1 MSPIPQKV
9 DNGEMSNGQTNLAH
23 LQTRWGL
30 SPGTVT
36 PGCFASVMA
45 TGIMSVGAHLKG
57 LTALSTILFWLA
69 VVLYVFFLSL
79 VIWRACVHNEE
90 LRADLH
96 NPSKA
101 FGFFTFV
108 AATNVL
114 ATALEGQ
121 AHFRVALVVF
131 SVGLIALLILG
142 YLIPFSA
149 VLGSSKSPILTQV
162 NGTWFVCVVAAQS
175 VAVAASG
182 LMAHLPAPEAASGVN
197 LSSALAV
204 IAVIAWSV
212 GIGLYLLCAAFVGM
226 RALLHRIGPED
237 LDAPYWVMMGALAIS
252 VVAGS
257 KILEGGTAPILAAT
271 TVIIAG
277 ASAILWSISTWLI
290 PALVIAGLWRHFGHR
305 IPLGY
310 SAGLWSMVFPL
321 GMYSGAST
329 NVGKV
334 DDVPIIS
341 WIGAQWYWIA
351 LAVWAIVF
359 AAMVWSFVK
368 SMSARGSSGVAAG

>member
-1 MSPIPQKV
+1 
-9 DNGEMSNGQTNLAH
+9 MSNGETSLTH

-45 TGIMSVGAHLKG
+45 TGIMAVGAHFQG
-57 LTALSTILFWLA
+57 LMVLSTVLFWLA
-69 VVLYVFFLSL
+69 VILYIFFLTL
-79 VIWRACVHNEE
+79 IIWRACSHNAD

-121 AHFRVALVVF
+121 SHFRIALVIF
-131 SVGLIALLILG
+131 CIGLVAWLILG

-149 VLGSSKSPILTQV
+149 VLSSSTSPILTNV

-182 LMAHLPAPEAASGVN
+182 LKANLPTPAAEVSFGSV
-197 LSSALAV
+197 LAV

-212 GIGLYLLCAAFVGM
+212 GVSLYLACAVFVGM

-257 KILEGGTAPILAAT
+257 KILEGGASPIFAAT

-277 ASAILWSISTWLI
+277 ASAIMWSISTWLI
-290 PALVIAGLWRHFGHR
+290 PALVLAGLWRHFRHR

-310 SAGLWSMVFPL
+310 SAKLWSMVFPL
-321 GMYSGAST
+321 GMYSVAST

-334 DDVPIIS
+334 DGVPSIS
-341 WIGAQWYWIA
+341 WIGSQWYWIA
-351 LAVWAIVF
+351 LAAWAIVF
-359 AAMVWSFVK
+359 CGMVWAFVR
-368 SMSARGSSGVAAG
+368 STNARPSSSAAASG

>member
-1 MSPIPQKV
+1 MSL
-9 DNGEMSNGQTNLAH
+9 TH
-23 LQTRWGL
+23 LQSRWGL

-57 LTALSTILFWLA
+57 LTALSTVLFWLA
-69 VVLYVFFLSL
+69 VILYAFFLTL
-79 VIWRACVHNEE
+79 VCWRACSHNEG

-121 AHFRVALVVF
+121 GHFRIALVLLGI
-131 SVGLIALLILG
+131 GLLAWLILG

-149 VLGSSKSPILTQV
+149 LLGSSTSPILTQV

-182 LMAHLPAPEAASGVN
+182 LMADLPAPAADANFGAV
-197 LSSALAV
+197 LAV
-204 IAVIAWSV
+204 ISVIAWSV
-212 GIGLYLLCAAFVGM
+212 GVGLYLVCAVFVGV
-226 RALLHRIGPED
+226 RALLHRIDPED

-257 KILEGGTAPILAAT
+257 KILEGGTSPIFTAT

-277 ASAILWSISTWLI
+277 TSAILWSISTWLI
-290 PALVIAGLWRHFGHR
+290 PALVIAGLWRHFRHR

-321 GMYSGAST
+321 GMYSVAST
-329 NVGKV
+329 NVGEV
-334 DDVPIIS
+334 DEVPIIS
-341 WIGAQWYWIA
+341 WIGAQWYWIG
-351 LAVWAIVF
+351 LSVWAIVF
-359 AAMVWSFVK
+359 CAMVWSFVR
-368 SMSARGSSGVAAG
+368 STNARASSSAAAD

>member
-1 MSPIPQKV
+1 
-9 DNGEMSNGQTNLAH
+9 MSNGETSLMH
-23 LQTRWGL
+23 LQSRWGL
-30 SPGTVT
+30 SPSTVT

-57 LTALSTILFWLA
+57 LTVLSTVLFWLA
-69 VVLYVFFLSL
+69 VILYVFFLAL
-79 VIWRACVHNEE
+79 VVWRACSHNDG

-121 AHFRVALVVF
+121 AHFRIALVIF
-131 SVGLIALLILG
+131 GIGLLAWLILG

-149 VLGSSKSPILTQV
+149 VLGSSTSPILTKV

-182 LMAHLPAPEAASGVN
+182 LKANLPTPAAEVSLGSV
-197 LSSALAV
+197 LAV

-212 GIGLYLLCAAFVGM
+212 GVGLYLACAVFVGM
-226 RALLHRIGPED
+226 RALLHRIGPAD
-237 LDAPYWVMMGALAIS
+237 LDAPYWVMMGALAIT

-257 KILEGGTAPILAAT
+257 KILEGGTSPIFAAT

-290 PALVIAGLWRHFGHR
+290 PALVFAGLWRHLRRR

-321 GMYSGAST
+321 GMYSVAST

-341 WIGAQWYWIA
+341 WIGSQWYWIA
-351 LAVWAIVF
+351 LTVWAIVF
-359 AAMVWSFVK
+359 CAMVWSFVR
-368 SMSARGSSGVAAG
+368 SMNAKTSPSAAAG

>member
-1 MSPIPQKV
+1 
-9 DNGEMSNGQTNLAH
+9 MSNEQTSLTY
-23 LQTRWGL
+23 LQSTWGL
-30 SPGTVT
+30 SPATVT

-45 TGIMSVGAHLKG
+45 TGIMSIGAHLKG
-57 LTALSTILFWLA
+57 LTALSTVLFWLA
-69 VVLYVFFLSL
+69 VVLYVFFVVL
-79 VIWRACVHNEE
+79 VIWRACSHTAEM
-90 LRADLH
+90 RADLH

-101 FGFFTFV
+101 FGYFTFV

-121 AHFRVALVVF
+121 SHFRVALAFF
-131 SVGLIALLILG
+131 SLGLLAWLILG

-149 VLGSSKSPILTQV
+149 ILGSTTSPILTQV

-182 LMAHLPAPEAASGVN
+182 LMAELPAPAADANFGAV
-197 LSSALAV
+197 LAV

-212 GIGLYLLCAAFVGM
+212 GVGMYLACAVFVGV

-257 KILEGGTAPILAAT
+257 KILEGGTSPIFAAT

-290 PALVIAGLWRHFGHR
+290 PALVIAGIWRHVRHR

-321 GMYSGAST
+321 GMYSVAST
-329 NVGKV
+329 SVGQV
-334 DDVPIIS
+334 DQMPIIS
-341 WIGAQWYWIA
+341 WIGAQWYWIG
-351 LAVWAIVF
+351 LTVLAIVF
-359 AAMVWSFVK
+359 CAMVWSFVR
-368 SMSARGSSGVAAG
+368 STNARASSSLASS

>member
-1 MSPIPQKV
+1 MST
-9 DNGEMSNGQTNLAH
+9 GQTGLTH
-23 LQTRWGL
+23 LQSKWGL
-30 SPGTVT
+30 SPGTLT

-57 LTALSTILFWLA
+57 LMILSTALFWVA
-69 VVLYVFFLSL
+69 VVLYIFFLTL
-79 VIWRACVHNEE
+79 IIWRACSHNDE

-121 AHFRVALVVF
+121 AHFRVALAVF
-131 SVGLIALLILG
+131 CLGLLAWLLLG

-149 VLGSSKSPILTQV
+149 VLGSSTSPILTQV

-182 LMAHLPAPEAASGVN
+182 LMANLPTPGAEPN
-197 LSSALAV
+197 FSAGLAV

-212 GIGLYLLCAAFVGM
+212 GVGLYLACAVFVGM
-226 RALLHRIGPED
+226 RALIHRIGPED

-257 KILEGGTAPILAAT
+257 KILEGGAAPIFAAT
-271 TVIIAG
+271 TLIVAG
-277 ASAILWSISTWLI
+277 TSAILWAISTWLI
-290 PALVIAGLWRHFGHR
+290 PALVLAGLWRHFRHR

-321 GMYSGAST
+321 GMYSVAST
-329 NVGKV
+329 NVGRV
-334 DDVPIIS
+334 DEVPVIS
-341 WIGAQWYWIA
+341 WIGAQWYWIG
-351 LAVWAIVF
+351 LSVWAIVF
-359 AAMVWSFVK
+359 CGMVWSFVRSTK
-368 SMSARGSSGVAAG
+368 ARTSANSATSAPSNSVG

>member
-1 MSPIPQKV
+1 MS
-9 DNGEMSNGQTNLAH
+9 DGQTNLAH
-23 LQTRWGL
+23 LQSRWGL

-57 LTALSTILFWLA
+57 LTALSAILFWLA
-69 VVLYVFFLSL
+69 VVLYVFFLTL
-79 VIWRACVHNEE
+79 IIWRACSHNDE

-108 AATNVL
+108 AATNVI

-121 AHFRVALVVF
+121 AHFRIAF
-131 SVGLIALLILG
+131 AIFCIGLIAWLILG

-149 VLGSSKSPILTQV
+149 VLGSPTSPILTQV

-182 LMAHLPAPEAASGVN
+182 LMANLPAPTDEAN
-197 LSSALAV
+197 LSSVLAV
-204 IAVIAWSV
+204 VPVIAWSV
-212 GIGLYLLCAAFVGM
+212 GVGLYLICAVFVGM

-257 KILEGGTAPILAAT
+257 KILEGGTSPIFEAT

-277 ASAILWSISTWLI
+277 ASAILWAISTWLI
-290 PALVIAGLWRHFGHR
+290 PALVIAGLWRHFRHR
-305 IPLGY
+305 ISLGY

-321 GMYSGAST
+321 GMYSVAST

-334 DDVPIIS
+334 DGVPIIS
-341 WIGAQWYWIA
+341 WIGAQWYWIG
-351 LAVWAIVF
+351 LTVWAIVF
-359 AAMVWSFVK
+359 AAMVWSFVR
-368 SMSARGSSGVAAG
+368 STNARTSSDATAG

>member
-1 MSPIPQKV
+1 MS
-9 DNGEMSNGQTNLAH
+9 DGQTNLTY
-23 LQTRWGL
+23 LQSRWGL

-45 TGIMSVGAHLKG
+45 TGIMAVGAHLKG
-57 LTALSTILFWLA
+57 LTLLSTILFWLA
-69 VVLYVFFLSL
+69 VILYAFFLTL
-79 VIWRACVHNEE
+79 IIWRACSHNED

-114 ATALEGQ
+114 ATGLEGQ
-121 AHFRVALVVF
+121 SHFR
-131 SVGLIALLILG
+131 IALAAFSIGLLAWLVLG

-149 VLGSSKSPILTQV
+149 VLGSAKSPILTQV

-182 LMAHLPAPEAASGVN
+182 LMANLPDEAPASGV
-197 LSSALAV
+197 SFGSVLAV
-204 IAVIAWSV
+204 IAVIAWSL
-212 GIGLYLLCAAFVGM
+212 GIGLYLVCAVFVGI

-257 KILEGGTAPILAAT
+257 KILEGGTAPIFAAT

-277 ASAILWSISTWLI
+277 ASAILWAISTWLI
-290 PALVIAGLWRHFGHR
+290 PALVIAGLWRHFRHR

-321 GMYSGAST
+321 GMYSVASM

-334 DDVPIIS
+334 DGVPIIS
-341 WIGAQWYWIA
+341 WIGDQWYWIA
-351 LAVWAIVF
+351 LGVWAIVF
-359 AAMVWSFVK
+359 CAMVWSFVRSTK
-368 SMSARGSSGVAAG
+368 AQASSDATVG

>member
-1 MSPIPQKV
+1 MS
-9 DNGEMSNGQTNLAH
+9 DGQTNLAH
-23 LQTRWGL
+23 LQSRWGL

-45 TGIMSVGAHLKG
+45 TGIMAVGAHFKG
-57 LTALSTILFWLA
+57 LTLLSTILFWLA
-69 VVLYVFFLSL
+69 VILYAFFLTL
-79 VIWRACVHNEE
+79 IIWRACSHNAE

-121 AHFRVALVVF
+121 AHFRIALAVF
-131 SVGLIALLILG
+131 SLGLLSWLILG

-149 VLGSSKSPILTQV
+149 VLGSSTSPILTQV

-182 LMAHLPAPEAASGVN
+182 LMVNLPAPTTEAN
-197 LSSALAV
+197 LSSVLAV
-204 IAVIAWSV
+204 ISVIAWSV
-212 GIGLYLLCAAFVGM
+212 GVGLYLVCAVFVGM

-257 KILEGGTAPILAAT
+257 KILEGGTSPIFTAT

-277 ASAILWSISTWLI
+277 TSAILWAISTWLI
-290 PALVIAGLWRHFGHR
+290 PALVIAGLWRHFRHR

-321 GMYSGAST
+321 GMYSVAST

-334 DDVPIIS
+334 DGVPIIS

-351 LAVWAIVF
+351 LTVWAIVF
-359 AAMVWSFVK
+359 CAMVWSFVR
-368 SMSARGSSGVAAG
+368 STRAQVSSDAAAG

>member
-1 MSPIPQKV
+1 
-9 DNGEMSNGQTNLAH
+9 MSNGQTSLAY
-23 LQTRWGL
+23 LQTKWGL
-30 SPGTVT
+30 SPGTVS

-57 LTALSTILFWLA
+57 LAVLSTILFWLA
-69 VVLYVFFLSL
+69 VVLYIFFLTL
-79 VIWRACVHNEE
+79 VIWRACSHSEE
-90 LRADLH
+90 LRTDLH

-121 AHFRVALVVF
+121 DHFRFALTIF
-131 SVGLIALLILG
+131 SLGLIAWLILG

-149 VLGSSKSPILTQV
+149 VLGSSTSPILTQV

-182 LMAHLPAPEAASGVN
+182 LMANLPSQGTASGA
-197 LSSALAV
+197 SFGSMLAV

-212 GIGLYLLCAAFVGM
+212 GIGLYLVCAVSVGM

-257 KILEGGTAPILAAT
+257 KILEGGTSPIFSAT
-271 TVIIAG
+271 TVIVAG
-277 ASAILWSISTWLI
+277 ASAILWAISTWLI
-290 PALVIAGLWRHFGHR
+290 PALVIAGLWRHFRHR

-321 GMYSGAST
+321 GMYSVAST

-334 DDVPIIS
+334 DGVPIIS

-351 LAVWAIVF
+351 LTVWAIVF
-359 AAMVWSFVK
+359 AAMVWSFIK
-368 SMSARGSSGVAAG
+368 SMSARASISGTAG

>member
-1 MSPIPQKV
+1 
-9 DNGEMSNGQTNLAH
+9 MSNEQTSLTH
-23 LQTRWGL
+23 LQSKWGL
-30 SPGTVT
+30 SPGTVS

-45 TGIMSVGAHLKG
+45 TGIMSVGAQLKG
-57 LTALSTILFWLA
+57 LTTLSIALFWLA
-69 VVLYVFFLSL
+69 VVLYAFFLVL
-79 VIWRACVHNEE
+79 VIWRACSHTDEF
-90 LRADLH
+90 RADFH

-121 AHFRVALVVF
+121 DHFRMALAF
-131 SVGLIALLILG
+131 LSLGLLAWLLLG
-142 YLIPFSA
+142 YLIPFTA
-149 VLGSSKSPILTQV
+149 VLGSTTSPILSKV

-182 LMAHLPAPEAASGVN
+182 LMAELPAPAADANFGAV
-197 LSSALAV
+197 LAV

-212 GIGLYLLCAAFVGM
+212 GVGLYLVCAVFVGM

-257 KILEGGTAPILAAT
+257 KILEGGTSPIFAAT

-277 ASAILWSISTWLI
+277 ASAILWSVSTWLI
-290 PALVIAGLWRHFGHR
+290 PALIIAGLWRHLRHR
-305 IPLGY
+305 IHLGY

-321 GMYSGAST
+321 GMYSVAST
-329 NVGKV
+329 SVGQV
-334 DDVPIIS
+334 DRMPIIA
-341 WIGAQWYWIA
+341 WVGAQWYWIG
-351 LAVWAIVF
+351 LTVWAIVF
-359 AAMVWSFVK
+359 CGMVWSFVK
-368 SMSARGSSGVAAG
+368 STSWRTRRSPTSSSAPTSPSAD

>member
-1 MSPIPQKV
+1 MSK
-9 DNGEMSNGQTNLAH
+9 GQTSMAH

-57 LTALSTILFWLA
+57 LTALSTALFWLA
-69 VVLYVFFLSL
+69 VILYGFFLTL
-79 VIWRACVHNEE
+79 VIWRACSHSDE

-96 NPSKA
+96 DPSKA

-121 AHFRVALVVF
+121 GHFRFALAIF
-131 SVGLIALLILG
+131 GLGLIAWLILG

-149 VLGSSKSPILTQV
+149 VLSSSASPILLQV

-182 LMAHLPAPEAASGVN
+182 LMAHLPNQDTASGV
-197 LSSALAV
+197 SFGSALAV

-212 GIGLYLLCAAFVGM
+212 GIGLYLVCAVFVGT
-226 RALLHRIGPED
+226 RALLQRIGPEG

-257 KILEGGTAPILAAT
+257 KILEGGTSPIFAAT

-277 ASAILWSISTWLI
+277 ASAILWAISTWLI
-290 PALVIAGLWRHFGHR
+290 PALVIAGLWRHFRHR

-310 SAGLWSMVFPL
+310 SAGLWSMVFPM
-321 GMYSGAST
+321 GMYSVAST

-334 DDVPIIS
+334 DDVPVIS

-351 LAVWAIVF
+351 LTVWALVF
-359 AAMVWSFVK
+359 AAMVWSFIK
-368 SMSARGSSGVAAG
+368 SMSARAGVSDTAG